1 MNRSH
6 RLLSI
11 YTRFLQREELDK
23 VELSSEFQVSERT
36 IIRDI
41 QEIRN
46 YFYDNEEWIEKKEI
60 YYDYRRYKYLI
71 KNQRE
76 LNF

>member
-11 YTRFLQREELDK
+11 YTRLLKRKELDK
-23 VELSSEFQVSERT
+23 LELSTEFKVSERT

-46 YFYDNEEWIEKKEI
+46 YFYDNDEWIEKKEI
-60 YYDYRRYKYLI
+60 YYDYVNCKYSI
-71 KNQRE
+71 KNGRE
-76 LNF
+76 INF